1 MTTNTATTQEKPQAV
16 GVQVEPIVER
26 SRSRGRKTHHL
37 N

>member
-1 MTTNTATTQEKPQAV
+1 MINDEATTHEKQGTV
-16 GVQVEPIVER
+16 GVQVEPLVER

>member
-1 MTTNTATTQEKPQAV
+1 METDKPATSEKQGEA

-26 SRSRGRKTHHL
+26 SRYRVRKPHHI